1 MDIAAVIVNYRT
13 AQAAIEAALTLHAE
27 LALYEHKILIVDN
40 DSKDDSLA
48 RLRAAFPPGA
58 YQGCIAIIEAGHNGG
73 YGYGINVGVRAL
85 LAEHNPPRYVHILNP
100 DAHADPGTMQRL
112 VSFMDGC
119 PAAGL
124 VGSTVHGPAGD
135 VQAHA
140 FRFPT
145 LWSEIEG
152 TAHWGPLTRVL
163 KEHQV
168 ALYPESSTEVD
179 WVPGTSMLVRREV
192 FSTAGLFDEGFFL
205 YFEEVDFAKR
215 VKQAG
220 WKVYYVADA
229 GISHIGSLA
238 TGMADESR
246 PMPGY
251 WFQARRRYF
260 VKHHGRLY
268 GAACDAAWLSGHA
281 LYLTKKHLTRRTDGV
296 RPHLWRDFARYTL
309 SNVWK
314 DAPEA
319 EQNARLPRSAS
330 SSLGPAAVSK

>member
-1 MDIAAVIVNYRT
+1 MR
-13 AQAAIEAALTLHAE
+13 
-27 LALYEHKILIVDN
+27 
-40 DSKDDSLA
+40 
-48 RLRAAFPPGA
+48 
-58 YQGCIAIIEAGHNGG
+58 
-73 YGYGINVGVRAL
+73 
-85 LAEHNPPRYVHILNP
+85 
-100 DAHADPGTMQRL
+100 RL
-112 VSFMDGC
+112 VSFMDSH
-119 PAAGL
+119 PDAGL

-152 TAHWGPLTRVL
+152 TANWGPISRVL
-163 KEHQV
+163 KDHQV
-168 ALYPESSTEVD
+168 PLSPEASTEVD
-179 WVPGTSMLVRREV
+179 WVPGTSMLLRREV
-192 FSTAGLFDEGFFL
+192 FTTTGLFDQGFFL

-246 PMPGY
+246 RMPGY

-268 GAACDAAWLSGHA
+268 GAACDAAWISGHA
-281 LYLTKKHLTRRTDGV
+281 LYLTKKHLTRRTDGL
-296 RPHLWRDFARYTL
+296 RPHLWRDFVRYSL
-309 SNVWK
+309 RNVWRE
-314 DAPEA
+314 APAA
-319 EQNARLPRSAS
+319 EQNAHLRHDEPSVTWGRSRHE
-330 SSLGPAAVSK
+330 